1 MQCHFAKLICIK
13 VWHTEPM
20 PIYPLAIHQLKFAKQ
35 IQYLDDGL
43 LGLCQQN
50 TPACIN
56 YWSNHSP
63 LQLGCGPLVS

>member
-56 YWSNHSP
+56 Y
-63 LQLGCGPLVS
+63 